1 MDTRLYSSL
10 QFDAAL
16 SGSARPP
23 LPCRILVLAD
33 LGLNKPAQ
41 TPVSTQGYTSI
52 DDWLQHQQPELQ
64 IQLPPVTSLQLRI
77 TGLKDLHPQQLLW
90 QLQQQLTQPEDEFQ
104 QLQQTRQAMEQV
116 NRLLHQPRIRQL
128 EATWRSLD
136 RLIRFSADH
145 PATELL
151 LLHQTREDLQ
161 ENLTSTALTDSLLFQ
176 KIYAEELG
184 QYGGL
189 PYSLILVDQQWHNNQ
204 QDLMELE
211 ALAKLGQAAHAP
223 VLTSVA
229 PGLLGLDQFSQT
241 LTPELAAEL
250 NTGRKFI
257 KLRQL
262 MQQPASRY
270 LNLVLPRVLVRPPY
284 ALQLQ
289 EGFFQE
295 QPVDDESPM
304 LWGNPCYSL
313 CSLVLNSFQQ
323 HGGYTG
329 MLNSPGDE
337 DPLLAPYQLN
347 PHTPPLPPVEARWP
361 QETLSAFA
369 HQGFTLAGVGQ
380 HYSIAFEQPVALH
393 TGASFQPVIQPDYQL
408 PYLLTLSRV
417 AHYLK
422 LVLREQLGGSET
434 LSNLE
439 TRLNQWLQGSVSA
452 QEKPSAEVMHRK
464 PFREAVLK
472 IRDNDQQQPEIH
484 LQLTPHLRHQGQD
497 FKLTLTSTLAGDVY
511 G

>member
-1 MDTRLYSSL
+1 MNTRLYSSL

-33 LGLNKPAQ
+33 LGLSKSVLLPI
-41 TPVSTQGYTSI
+41 STQGYSGI
-52 DDWLQHQQPELQ
+52 DDWLQHQQLDVVLQLPELGELKLH
-64 IQLPPVTSLQLRI
+64 IK
-77 TGLKDLHPQQLLW
+77 GLDDLHPQQLLW
-90 QLQQQLTQPEDEFQ
+90 QIQRHLTLPDDDFR
-104 QLQQTRQAMEQV
+104 QLQQLKQLLDQV
-116 NRLLHQPRIRQL
+116 NQVLHHPRIRQL

-145 PATELL
+145 SATEIL

-161 ENLTSTALTDSLLFQ
+161 ENLTSTALVDSPLFQ

-189 PYSLILVDQQWHNNQ
+189 PYSLILVDQQWSNQQ
-204 QDLMELE
+204 QDLQELE
-211 ALAKLGQAAHAP
+211 LLAKLGQAAHAP
-223 VLTSVA
+223 ILTAVA
-229 PGLLGLDQFSQT
+229 PGMLRLDRFSQT
-241 LTPELAAEL
+241 LTPEQAAEL
-250 NTGRKFI
+250 NTSRHFI
-257 KLRQL
+257 KLREL

-284 ALQLQ
+284 ALQL
-289 EGFFQE
+289 EEAFFQE
-295 QPVDDESPM
+295 QALDDEDTM

-323 HGGYTG
+323 HGSYTG

-337 DPLLAPYQLN
+337 DRLLPPYQLN
-347 PHTPPLPPVEARWP
+347 PHTPPLAPIEARWP

-369 HQGFTLAGVGQ
+369 YQGFTLAGVGQ
-380 HYSIAFEQPVALH
+380 HFSIAFEQPVALH
-393 TGASFQPVIQPDYQL
+393 TGAKNTSIIQPDYQL
-408 PYLLTLSRV
+408 PYVLTLSRV

-422 LVLREQLGGSET
+422 LVLREQLGSSET

-452 QEKPSAEVMHRK
+452 QEKPSVEVMHRK
-464 PFREAVLK
+464 PFREAILK
-472 IRDNDQQQPEIH
+472 INNNDQHQPEIH

-497 FKLTLTSTLAGDVY
+497 FKLTLTSTLAGDVH

>member
-16 SGSARPP
+16 SGSTRPP

-33 LGLNKPAQ
+33 LGLSKPVL
-41 TPVSTQGYTSI
+41 TPVSTQGYSGI
-52 DDWLQHQQPELQ
+52 NDWLQHQQPEVLLQLPDLGELKLQ
-64 IQLPPVTSLQLRI
+64 IDSLR
-77 TGLKDLHPQQLLW
+77 DLHPQQLLRQIQQHLILPDDDFL
-90 QLQQQLTQPEDEFQ
+90 QLQQLK
-104 QLQQTRQAMEQV
+104 QALHQV
-116 NRLLHQPRIRQL
+116 NRVLHHPRIRQL

-145 PATELL
+145 PATEIL
-151 LLHQTREDLQ
+151 LLHQSREDLQ
-161 ENLTSTALTDSLLFQ
+161 ENLTSTALVDSPLFQ

-189 PYSLILVDQQWHNNQ
+189 PYSLILVDQQWSNNQ
-204 QDLMELE
+204 QDLLELE

-223 VLTSVA
+223 ILTSVA
-229 PGLLGLDQFSQT
+229 PSLLGLDQFSQT

-250 NTGRKFI
+250 NTSRNFI

-262 MQQPASRY
+262 MQQPACRY
-270 LNLVLPRVLVRPPY
+270 LNLVLPRVLVRPPH
-284 ALQLQ
+284 ALQL
-289 EGFFQE
+289 EEAFFQE
-295 QPVDDESPM
+295 QPLDDEDAM

-323 HGGYTG
+323 HGSYTG

-337 DPLLAPYQLN
+337 DPLLAAYQLN
-347 PHTPPLPPVEARWP
+347 PHTPPLPPIEARWP

-380 HYSIAFEQPVALH
+380 HFSIAFEQPVALH
-393 TGASFQPVIQPDYQL
+393 TGAGHNTIIQPDYQL
-408 PYLLTLSRV
+408 PYVLTLSRV

-434 LSNLE
+434 LNNLE

-464 PFREAVLK
+464 PFREALLK
-472 IRDNDQQQPEIH
+472 ISISDQQQPEIH

-497 FKLTLTSTLAGDVY
+497 FKLNLTSTLAGDVY